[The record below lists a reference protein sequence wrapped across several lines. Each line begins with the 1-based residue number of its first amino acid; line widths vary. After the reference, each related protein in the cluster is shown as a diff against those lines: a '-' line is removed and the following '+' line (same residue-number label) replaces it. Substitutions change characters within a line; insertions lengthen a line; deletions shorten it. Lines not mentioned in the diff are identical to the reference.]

1 MDMVFESGVVGIV
14 QAVETVTAATRL
26 MAIDLNILSF
36 LSYGR
41 FLSDLIFQSLLPIK
55 FDIQ

>member
-1 MDMVFESGVVGIV
+1 MVFESGVVGIV